1 MKKITFNYRNAQTQE
16 LDPLQGYEIKLD
28 GIILGAYKKNGNWV
42 LYELRSGFVFLEAE
56 KPKESLKSCINRAK
70 ERLEKFGVNEVNRR
84 IELAVAKFA
93 VLGEANETNV

>member
-1 MKKITFNYRNAQTQE
+1 MKKITFNYRNVQTQG

-28 GIILGAYKKNGNWV
+28 GLTLGANNAHGCWK

-70 ERLEKFGVNEVNRR
+70 ERLEKFGVNEINQR
-84 IELAVAKFA
+84 IDLAVAKFA
-93 VLGEANETNV
+93 VSGEANETNV